1 MAIRFLSSQDIE
13 AGTLTVST
21 IDNLATTAYQFLVS
35 DSGLVK
41 YRTSNEVLHDIGA
54 GTVSSISISPG
65 TGISGGGTVTAVG
78 TLTITNSDRG
88 SSQAIFKN
96 FAVSG
101 QTTVTAA
108 INNDILNLAAGSN
121 VTITTNAATDTIT
134 IAATDTNNYPTSLAW
149 DTATGILTLGR
160 NGLSSLTVDLDDR
173 YPLNNGTGATGTWGI
188 GISGNAATATTLQ
201 TTRSISLGTAVTS
214 TATGFNG
221 GGNITIPVTGVSE
234 AYLTWGG
241 KNLSANYAP
250 IDAAMMPDL
259 GANRLAFTPAS
270 NVTIEYSQNGGTT
283 WVNYGASD
291 ATKINLLN
299 GNSSTIQVGGG
310 SYPAGTDYTNY
321 LVRLTI
327 NTAGQIYTVLNKFIL
342 LISTNGST
350 GTYCTIDARTQTDFL
365 NSVDTWTVFSN
376 QTPIAGWSGY
386 NVINTSGLTTF
397 GNTPA
402 SQYGQVRFT
411 FGQTGYNV
419 TYTGLQILKILGFG
433 GVGWQTPSTLAGS
446 GNIYTYDSLKN
457 VTFPAIVTA
466 TSFSG
471 NSTTATSASLL
482 TATGALTSQYG
493 DATIG
498 YSSALANP
506 QTGLFPATDN
516 SNAIFT
522 INRHPG
528 NYYSQLGFSSNSNLY
543 YRNFVATAINT
554 SQAWQ
559 TIWTSTSLTNLNQL
573 TNGPGYTTNTGT
585 VTSVSGTGTV
595 SGLTL
600 TGTVTSSGSLT
611 LGGTLSVSG
620 SNFAPQTVN
629 TFLAA
634 PSVASG
640 VPTFR
645 AIVAADIPTLNQ
657 NTTGTAANVTGIVA
671 VANGGTGSSTAA
683 GALSN
688 LGAYPAS
695 NPSGYTSNTGTVI
708 SVIAG
713 TGLNGGTISTTG
725 TIGLA
730 NTAVTAG
737 SYTSS
742 NITVD
747 AQGRITAASNG
758 SGGGGSINTLQ
769 AQTLTSASWS
779 LVSGYYR
786 YTFSSVLITVNT
798 RVDFTPNRASY
809 TEVTTCG
816 MQSEVTVAAGSCIFY
831 SLFPPQTNIIG
842 DITIFPIV
850 IAN

>member
-1 MAIRFLSSQDIE
+1 MAIRFLSSQDIQ

-41 YRTSNEVLHDIGA
+41 YRTGNEVLHDIGA
-54 GTVSSISISPG
+54 GTVSSITISPG

-96 FAVSG
+96 IAVSG
-101 QTTVTAA
+101 QTTVTAL

-134 IAATDTNNYPTSLAW
+134 IAATDTNNFPSSLAW
-149 DTATGILTLGR
+149 DTATGVLTLGR
-160 NGLSSLTVDLDDR
+160 TGLSALTVDLDDR

-188 GISGNAATATTLQ
+188 SVSGNAATATVLQ
-201 TTRSISLGTAVTS
+201 NTRSISLSTAVTS
-214 TATGFNG
+214 TATNFNG
-221 GGNITIPVTGVSE
+221 GSNITIPITGVSE
-234 AYLTWGG
+234 AYLNWGG

-250 IDAAMMPDL
+250 IDAALMPDL

-270 NVTIEYSQNGGTT
+270 NITIEYSQNGGTT
-283 WVNYGASD
+283 WFNYGASD

-299 GNSSTIQVGGG
+299 GNSSSIQVGGG
-310 SYPAGTDYTNY
+310 GYPAGTDYTNY

-386 NVINTSGLTTF
+386 NVINTTGLTTF
-397 GNTPA
+397 GNTAA
-402 SQYGQVRFT
+402 SQFGQVRFT

-433 GVGWQTPSTLAGS
+433 GVGWQTPSTLAAS
-446 GNIYTYDSLKN
+446 GNIYTYDYLKN

-482 TATGALTSQYG
+482 TATGALTTQYG
-493 DATIG
+493 NGTIG
-498 YSSALANP
+498 YSSALSNP
-506 QTGLFPATDN
+506 QTGLFPAIDN

-528 NYYSQLGFSSNSNLY
+528 DYYSQLGFSSNSNLY
-543 YRNFVATAINT
+543 YRSFSSVAINT
-554 SQAWQ
+554 SAAWQ
-559 TIWTSTSLTNLNQL
+559 TIWTSTSLTNLSQL

-585 VTSVSGTGTV
+585 VTSV
-595 SGLTL
+595 
-600 TGTVTSSGSLT
+600 
-611 LGGTLSVSG
+611 
-620 SNFAPQTVN
+620 
-629 TFLAA
+629 
-634 PSVASG
+634 
-640 VPTFR
+640 
-645 AIVAADIPTLNQ
+645 
-657 NTTGTAANVTGIVA
+657 
-671 VANGGTGSSTAA
+671 
-683 GALSN
+683 
-688 LGAYPAS
+688 
-695 NPSGYTSNTGTVI
+695 
-708 SVIAG
+708 IAG
-713 TGLNGGTISTTG
+713 TGLSGGTISTTG
-725 TIGLA
+725 TIALA
-730 NTAVTAG
+730 NTAVTPG

-758 SGGGGSINTLQ
+758 SGGGGGSIYKLTG
-769 AQTLTSASWS
+769 QTLTSASWS

-786 YTFSSVLITVNT
+786 YTFSNANITLNT
-798 RVDFTPNRASY
+798 RVDFTPDRNSY

-816 MQSEVTVAAGSCIFY
+816 MQSEVTITTGSCFFY
-831 SLFPPQTNIIG
+831 SLFPPQTNITG
-842 DITIFPIV
+842 EITILPTV
-850 IAN
+850 AGN

>member
-1 MAIRFLSSQDIE
+1 MAIRFLSSQDIQ

-41 YRTSNEVLHDIGA
+41 YRTGNEVLHDIGA
-54 GTVSSISISPG
+54 GTVSSITISPG

-96 FAVSG
+96 IAVSG
-101 QTTVTAA
+101 QTTVTAL

-134 IAATDTNNYPTSLAW
+134 IAATDTNNFPSSLAW
-149 DTATGILTLGR
+149 DTATGVLTLGR
-160 NGLSSLTVDLDDR
+160 TGLSALTVDLDDR

-188 GISGNAATATTLQ
+188 SVSGNAATATVLQ
-201 TTRSISLGTAVTS
+201 NTRSISLSTAVTS
-214 TATGFNG
+214 TATNFNG
-221 GGNITIPVTGVSE
+221 GSNISIPITGVSE
-234 AYLTWGG
+234 AYLNWGG

-250 IDAAMMPDL
+250 IDAALMPDL

-270 NVTIEYSQNGGTT
+270 NITIEYSQNGGTT
-283 WVNYGASD
+283 WFNYGASD

-299 GNSSTIQVGGG
+299 GNSSSIQVGGG
-310 SYPAGTDYTNY
+310 GYPAGTDYTNY

-350 GTYCTIDARTQTDFL
+350 GAYCTIDARTQTDFL
-365 NSVDTWTVFSN
+365 NSVDTWTVYSN

-402 SQYGQVRFT
+402 SQFGQVRFT

-433 GVGWQTPSTLAGS
+433 GVGWQTPSTLAAS
-446 GNIYTYDSLKN
+446 GNIYTYDYLKN

-482 TATGALTSQYG
+482 TATGALTTQYG
-493 DATIG
+493 NGTIG
-498 YSSALANP
+498 YSSALVSP

-528 NYYSQLGFSSNSNLY
+528 DYYSQLGFSSNSNLY
-543 YRNFVATAINT
+543 YRSFSSVAINT
-554 SQAWQ
+554 SAAWQ
-559 TIWTSTSLTNLNQL
+559 TIWTSTSLTNLSQL

-595 SGLTL
+595 SGLSL

-611 LGGTLSVSG
+611 LGGTLAVTP
-620 SNFAPQTVN
+620 SNFSLQSPN
-629 TFLAA
+629 TFLAG
-634 PSVASG
+634 PGGGGSG

-645 AIVAADIPTLNQ
+645 AIAIIDVPILNQ
-657 NTTGTAANVTGIVA
+657 NTTGTAANVSGVVA
-671 VANGGTGSSTAA
+671 VANGGTGTAT
-683 GALSN
+683 
-688 LGAYPAS
+688 
-695 NPSGYTSNTGTVI
+695 PSLVQ
-708 SVIAG
+708 G
-713 TGLNGGTISTTG
+713 TGVTITG
-725 TIGLA
+725 SWPNQTI
-730 NTAVTAG
+730 
-737 SYTSS
+737 
-742 NITVD
+742 
-747 AQGRITAASNG
+747 AASG
-758 SGGGGSINTLQ
+758 GGGGSITKLQ
-769 AQTLTSASWS
+769 SQTLTSANW
-779 LVSGYYR
+779 LFVSGYYR
-786 YTFSSVLITVNT
+786 YTFSNANITVNT
-798 RVDFTPNRASY
+798 RVDFTPDNTAY
-809 TEVTTCG
+809 LEVTTCG
-816 MQSEVTVAAGSCIFY
+816 MQSQVTVAAGSCIFY
-831 SLFPPQTNIIG
+831 SLFPPQTNITG
-842 DITIFPIV
+842 EITIFPTV
-850 IAN
+850 

>member
-21 IDNLATTAYQFLVS
+21 IDNLATASDTFLVA
-35 DSGLVK
+35 DHGLVK
-41 YRTSNEVLHDIGA
+41 YRTASELLSDIGA
-54 GTVSSISISPG
+54 GTVTSISISPG
-65 TGISGGGTVTAVG
+65 TGISGGGTVTSSG

-101 QTTVTAA
+101 QTTVTAN

-134 IAATDTNNYPTSLAW
+134 IASTDTNNFPSSLVW
-149 DTATGILTLGR
+149 DTATGVLTLGR
-160 NGLSSLTVDLDDR
+160 TGLAPLTVDLDDR

-188 GISGNAATATTLQ
+188 GISGNAATATALQ

-214 TATGFNG
+214 TATGFSG
-221 GGNITIPVTGVSE
+221 STNITIPVTGVSE

-250 IDAAMMPDL
+250 IDAALMPDL
-259 GANRLAFTPAS
+259 GANRLAFTAAS

-299 GNSSTIQVGGG
+299 GNSSSTIQVGGG
-310 SYPAGTDYTNY
+310 GYPAGTDYTNY

-402 SQYGQVRFT
+402 SQFGQVRFT

-433 GVGWQTPSTLAGS
+433 GVGWQTPSTLAAS

-482 TATGALTSQYG
+482 TATATGTLTTQYG
-493 DATIG
+493 DGTIG
-498 YSSALANP
+498 YSNALVNP

-585 VTSVSGTGTV
+585 VTSVNGAGAV

-600 TGTVTSSGSLT
+600 TGTVTASGSLT
-611 LGGTLSVSG
+611 LGGTLAVTP
-620 SNFAPQTVN
+620 SNFSPQTPN
-629 TFLAA
+629 TFLAG
-634 PSVASG
+634 PGGGGSG

-645 AIVAADIPTLNQ
+645 TISGVDIPTLNQ

-671 VANGGTGSSTAA
+671 VANGGTGTAT
-683 GALSN
+683 
-688 LGAYPAS
+688 
-695 NPSGYTSNTGTVI
+695 PSLVQ
-708 SVIAG
+708 G
-713 TGLNGGTISTTG
+713 TGVTITG
-725 TIGLA
+725 SWPNQTI
-730 NTAVTAG
+730 
-737 SYTSS
+737 
-742 NITVD
+742 
-747 AQGRITAASNG
+747 AA
-758 SGGGGSINTLQ
+758 SGGGEE
-769 AQTLTSASWS
+769 A
-779 LVSGYYR
+779 
-786 YTFSSVLITVNT
+786 
-798 RVDFTPNRASY
+798 
-809 TEVTTCG
+809 
-816 MQSEVTVAAGSCIFY
+816 
-831 SLFPPQTNIIG
+831 
-842 DITIFPIV
+842 
-850 IAN
+850 